1 MKNINRYQDLLLEEV
16 RINSDI
22 EISKIQIQ
30 ENVNSYLQPKNLFR
44 FFEKKVGEKFINGS
58 SKDFDIQQH
67 LIKLSINFVYE
78 KITSSLLESDDD
90 QSIDWKPIVKSIVDN
105 YYIQHNDYIMDVVST
120 FIDKQVK
127 KFK

>member
-1 MKNINRYQDLLLEEV
+1 LEKYSLPSLKKALYHIHFPSNNDNHLV
-16 RINSDI
+16 AQKRFAFFDMFL
-22 EISKIQIQ
+22 IQLKA
-30 ENVNSYLQPKNLFR
+30 LQT
-44 FFEKKVGEKFINGS
+44 KK
-58 SKDFDIQQH
+58 H
-67 LIKLSINFVYE
+67 LKKESAVTIKPAKKSFQ